1 LTGSIGL
8 RNVAT
13 VGGFVLYIAGGWVLI
28 THLLS
33 GREPTAAP
41 ITREVTSSAEVSVT
55 VHVIDGPT
63 LHCVTSAGH
72 VAGDAIMVS
81 ANAVPELFRQLN
93 CWDPSDT

>member
-1 LTGSIGL
+1 M
-8 RNVAT
+8 
-13 VGGFVLYIAGGWVLI
+13 
-28 THLLS
+28 
-33 GREPTAAP
+33 
-41 ITREVTSSAEVSVT
+41 TSSAEVSVT